1 MILGGCA
8 GYESV
13 GQRAGRL
20 MRRRVWFGACGA
32 CDDVDMDS
40 LREVF
45 DLYTRPLS
53 SQISNSN
60 NVE

>member
-1 MILGGCA
+1 
-8 GYESV
+8 
-13 GQRAGRL
+13 